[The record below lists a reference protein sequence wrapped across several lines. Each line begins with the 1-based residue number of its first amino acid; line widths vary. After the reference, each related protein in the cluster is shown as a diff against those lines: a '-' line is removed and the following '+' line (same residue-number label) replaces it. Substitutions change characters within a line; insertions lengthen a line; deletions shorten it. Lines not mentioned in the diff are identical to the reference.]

1 MDEPPLALAG
11 KVAAVV
17 GAAGGIGSAI
27 ATLFARAGGRVAC
40 IDVRAAEVVATRIE
54 AAGGEALAINCDIT
68 VPQEVDD
75 AIKTV
80 KAAWGRVDVLVNG
93 ASADD
98 PTASIL
104 DLLPET
110 WARIFDVD
118 VTGAYLVSRA
128 VLPVMIAGGG
138 GVIIHIASQLGH
150 VGAVGRP
157 AYCAAKGALLQ
168 LTRAMA
174 ADHAADGVR
183 VNSLSPGAVETQRMV
198 LRHGDMGT
206 ARAVSGPKHL
216 VGRLG
221 RPDEIASAAL
231 FLASDSSSFKTGAD
245 LLVDGGYTAT

>member
-1 MDEPPLALAG
+1 MDEPPLALPG

-17 GAAGGIGSAI
+17 GAAGSIGSAI

-40 IDVRAAEVVATRIE
+40 IDVRAADVVATRIE
-54 AAGGEALAINCDIT
+54 AAGGEALAITCDIT

-80 KAAWGRVDVLVNG
+80 QAAWRRIDVLVNG

-98 PTASIL
+98 PTANIL

-110 WARIFDVD
+110 WARIFDD
-118 VTGAYLVSRA
+118 NGTGAYLVSRA

-138 GVIIHIASQLGH
+138 GAIVHIASQLGH

-157 AYCAAKGALLQ
+157 ACCAAKGALLQ
-168 LTRAMA
+168 LARAMA
-174 ADHAADGVR
+174 ADHSADGVR

-216 VGRLG
+216 AGRLG
-221 RPDEIASAAL
+221 RPDETASAAL
-231 FLASDSSSFKTGAD
+231 FLASDSSSFMTGAD